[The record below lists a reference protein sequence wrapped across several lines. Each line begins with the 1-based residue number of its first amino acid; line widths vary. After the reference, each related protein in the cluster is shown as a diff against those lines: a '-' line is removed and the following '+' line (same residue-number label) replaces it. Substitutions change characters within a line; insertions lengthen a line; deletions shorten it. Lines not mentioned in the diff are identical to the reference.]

1 MTTVPKLDRLTPA
14 DTGNFRFAGIWKR
27 VCDKI
32 EAAFTDIIASQT
44 TIAAV
49 QTALDG
55 KNSIFRAT
63 SAPTATAT
71 GDLWLDSDD
80 GDKPYRWDGSSW
92 VAVQD
97 IGAAYARLGVNSDGT
112 IKDDKVS
119 TAAVQAGAVLT
130 TPGGA
135 QTSSTTISSGG
146 YTWTDCDDV
155 TVTVSGS
162 ELTVRVDFNVEVID
176 NCKYMYRL
184 QYDGT
189 TLGREVGPITVST
202 GDQPGASITRRH
214 TPTAGSRTYKLQAAC
229 NDASDIKIHDP
240 VFDITQ
246 NLNL

>member
-32 EAAFTDIIASQT
+32 EAAFTDIIASQV

-80 GDKPYRWDGSSW
+80 GDKPYRWSGSAW

-97 IGAAYARLGVNSDGT
+97 IGAAYARLGLNSDGT
-112 IKDDKVS
+112 VGTDN
-119 TAAVQAGAVLT
+119 VLT
-130 TPGGA
+130 DSILA
-135 QTSSTTISSGG
+135 EAVTTKAYAFTAGSVNIA
-146 YTWTDCDDV
+146 
-155 TVTVSGS
+155 SGS
-162 ELTVRVDFNVEVID
+162 YTYAEVQSVTITTSGEDVEIDGYFENYVND
-176 NCKYMYRL
+176 NCKYQYRIL
-184 QYDGT
+184 RDGSS
-189 TLGREVGPITVST
+189 LIDLGPITVNTNDGPPAFFRYVDS
-202 GDQPGASITRRH
+202 PA
-214 TPTAGSRTYKLQAAC
+214 AGTYEYTVEVAC
-229 NDASDIKIHDP
+229 NDATDLDVLNRGLSAKEIKR
-240 VFDITQ
+240 
-246 NLNL
+246 